1 MLSPRRRQSYWGL
14 TDTLDESTLPRIL
27 LLVVLLVCSAFFSAC
42 EAAFFSLTS
51 IQLSE
56 LKEKKGRWGLL
67 VNKLLEKPRELLITI
82 YIGNELVNIAV
93 SVITTSIFITL
104 FGNFGIALA
113 IGVGTF
119 LLLVFGEII
128 PKTLSLQ
135 FPQGYSLSAAYPL
148 RLFSSLVQPIQKSF
162 TSIAEKFIA
171 TIGITFQ
178 KNDQTAITDDEF
190 RVMVQMGEG
199 EGVIDSEESELI
211 HNVIEF
217 GETTTG
223 EIMTPKIDMFTLS
236 IDDKLEDIL
245 PRIIENFYARV
256 PVYDKEEES
265 FAGILFTKDLIRV
278 KHLPPEKFSL
288 KSILRP
294 LLAVPQSKKIK
305 ELLQEF
311 KKRKRHMA
319 AVLDEYGSICGLVTL
334 EDILEELV
342 GEIDSEMRLE
352 EKPLTQIN
360 ENSFRLLATYSITEF
375 NEYFET
381 QLPEEDYETVGG
393 LVFGLF
399 GRVPRSGEAIAH
411 DNFKFRIEKMKGSR
425 ILNLHLT
432 IMNSAQNGEK

>member
-1 MLSPRRRQSYWGL
+1 MLL
-14 TDTLDESTLPRIL
+14 IF
-27 LLVVLLVCSAFFSAC
+27 SAFFSAC

-51 IQLSE
+51 LQLSE
-56 LKEKKGRWGLL
+56 LKDKKGRWGLL
-67 VNKLLEKPRELLITI
+67 VNNLLEKPRELLITI

-93 SVITTSIFITL
+93 SVITTSIFINL
-104 FGNFGIALA
+104 FGNIGVGLA
-113 IGVGTF
+113 IGMGTF

-135 FPQGYSLSAAYPL
+135 FPQGYSISAAYPL
-148 RLFSSLVQPIQKSF
+148 RIFSSLVQPIQKSL
-162 TSIAEKFIA
+162 TLIAENFISM
-171 TIGITFQ
+171 IGITFE
-178 KNDQTAITDDEF
+178 KNENTAITDDEF
-190 RVMVQMGEG
+190 RTMVQISEGEG
-199 EGVIDSEESELI
+199 EIDSEESELI

-217 GETTTG
+217 GETTVG
-223 EIMTPKIDMFTLS
+223 EVMTPKIDMFTLS

-245 PRIIENFYARV
+245 PRIVENFYARV
-256 PVYDKEEES
+256 PVYNKNEDNFS
-265 FAGILFTKDLIRV
+265 GILFTKDLTKL

-294 LLAVPQSKKIK
+294 FLSVPQSKKIK

-352 EKPLTQIN
+352 EKPLSQIN
-360 ENSFRLLATYSITEF
+360 ENNFELLATYPITEF
-375 NEYFET
+375 NEYFKT
-381 QLPEEDYETVGG
+381 QLPEDDYETVGG

-399 GRVPRSGEAIAH
+399 GRVPRSGEAVAYN
-411 DNFKFRIEKMKGSR
+411 NFKFRIEKMKGAR

-432 IMNSAQNGEK
+432 VLNSLSNNEKEDKPAVT

>member
-1 MLSPRRRQSYWGL
+1 M
-14 TDTLDESTLPRIL
+14 DESILSRIFL
-27 LLVVLLVCSAFFSAC
+27 LAVLLICSAFFSAC

-51 IQLSE
+51 FQLSE
-56 LKEKKGRWGLL
+56 LKDKKGRWGLV
-67 VNKLLEKPRELLITI
+67 VNNLLEKPRELLITI

-104 FGNFGIALA
+104 FGNFGVGLA

-148 RLFSSLVQPIQKSF
+148 RLFSSLVQPIQKSL
-162 TSIAEKFIA
+162 TSVAEKFISM
-171 TIGITFQ
+171 IGITFQ
-178 KNDQTAITDDEF
+178 KNEKTAITDDEF
-190 RVMVQMGEG
+190 RAMVQIGEG

-217 GETTTG
+217 GETTAG

-236 IDDKLEDIL
+236 IDDKLEGIL
-245 PRIIENFYARV
+245 PRIVENFYARV

-265 FAGILFTKDLIRV
+265 FAGILFTKDLNRV
-278 KHLPPEKFSL
+278 KHLPSEKFSL

-294 LLAVPQSKKIK
+294 LISVPQSKKIK

-352 EKPLTQIN
+352 EKPLAEIN
-360 ENSFRLLATYSITEF
+360 ENNFRLLATYPIAEF
-375 NEYFET
+375 NEYFKT
-381 QLPEEDYETVGG
+381 QLPEEEYETVGG
-393 LVFGLF
+393 FVFGLF

-411 DNFKFRIEKMKGSR
+411 DNFKFRIEKMKGAR

-432 IMNSAQNGEK
+432 VLNSSGNGDKHGKLATT

>member
-1 MLSPRRRQSYWGL
+1 M
-14 TDTLDESTLPRIL
+14 DESILPRIL
-27 LLVVLLVCSAFFSAC
+27 LLAVLLICSAFFSAC

-51 IQLSE
+51 FQLSE

-67 VNKLLEKPRELLITI
+67 VNNLLEKPRELLITI

-93 SVITTSIFITL
+93 SVITTSIFLTL
-104 FGNFGIALA
+104 FGNIGIGLA
-113 IGVGTF
+113 IGGGTF

-148 RLFSSLVQPIQKSF
+148 RLFSSLVQPIQKF
-162 TSIAEKFIA
+162 LTLIAEKFISMV
-171 TIGITFQ
+171 GITFQ
-178 KNDQTAITDDEF
+178 KNEATAITDDEF
-190 RVMVQMGEG
+190 RTMVQMGEG

-217 GETTTG
+217 GETTAG

-245 PRIIENFYARV
+245 PRIVENFYARV
-256 PVYDKEEES
+256 PVYDKDEENL
-265 FAGILFTKDLIRV
+265 AGILFTKDLNRV
-278 KHLPPEKFSL
+278 KHLPPEKFKL

-294 LLAVPQSKKIK
+294 FLSVPQSKKIK

-319 AVLDEYGSICGLVTL
+319 AVLDEYGSICGLITL

-352 EKPLTQIN
+352 EKPLAEIN
-360 ENSFRLLATYSITEF
+360 ENNFRLLATYPITEF
-375 NEYFET
+375 NEFFKA

-411 DNFKFRIEKMKGSR
+411 DNFKFRIEKMKGAR

-432 IMNSAQNGEK
+432 VTSFDGNGDKQKKSATT

>member
-1 MLSPRRRQSYWGL
+1 MLL
-14 TDTLDESTLPRIL
+14 IF
-27 LLVVLLVCSAFFSAC
+27 SAFFSAC
-42 EAAFFSLTS
+42 EAAYFSLTS
-51 IQLSE
+51 LQLSE
-56 LKEKKGRWGLL
+56 LKDKKGRWGLL
-67 VNKLLEKPRELLITI
+67 VNNLLEKPRELLITI

-104 FGNFGIALA
+104 FGNFGVGLA

-148 RLFSSLVQPIQKSF
+148 RLFSSLVQPIQKSL
-162 TSIAEKFIA
+162 TLIAENFISM
-171 TIGITFQ
+171 IGIKFE
-178 KNDQTAITDDEF
+178 KNANTAITDDEF
-190 RVMVQMGEG
+190 RTMVQISEG

-217 GETTTG
+217 GETTVG

-245 PRIIENFYARV
+245 PRIVENFYARV
-256 PVYDKEEES
+256 PVYNKNEDNFS
-265 FAGILFTKDLIRV
+265 GILFTKDLTKL

-294 LLAVPQSKKIK
+294 FLSVPQSKKIK

-342 GEIDSEMRLE
+342 GEIDSEMRFE
-352 EKPLTQIN
+352 VKPLSQIN
-360 ENSFRLLATYSITEF
+360 ENNFRLLATYPITEF
-375 NEYFET
+375 NEYFKT
-381 QLPEEDYETVGG
+381 QLSEDDYETVGG

-399 GRVPRSGEAIAH
+399 GRVPRSGEAVAH
-411 DNFKFRIEKMKGSR
+411 NNFKFRIEKMKGAR

-432 IMNSAQNGEK
+432 VLNSPSNNTKQDEPTGT

>member
-1 MLSPRRRQSYWGL
+1 MLL
-14 TDTLDESTLPRIL
+14 IF
-27 LLVVLLVCSAFFSAC
+27 SAFFSAC

-51 IQLSE
+51 LQLSE
-56 LKEKKGRWGLL
+56 LKDKKGRWGLL
-67 VNKLLEKPRELLITI
+67 VNNLLEKPRELLITI

-93 SVITTSIFITL
+93 SVITTSIFINL
-104 FGNFGIALA
+104 FGNIGVGLA
-113 IGVGTF
+113 IGMGTF

-135 FPQGYSLSAAYPL
+135 FPQGYSISAAYPL
-148 RLFSSLVQPIQKSF
+148 RIFSSLVQPIQKSL
-162 TSIAEKFIA
+162 TLIAENFISM
-171 TIGITFQ
+171 IGITFE
-178 KNDQTAITDDEF
+178 KNENTAITDDEF
-190 RVMVQMGEG
+190 RTMVQISEGEG
-199 EGVIDSEESELI
+199 EIDSEESELI

-217 GETTTG
+217 GETTVG
-223 EIMTPKIDMFTLS
+223 EVMTPKIDMFTLS

-245 PRIIENFYARV
+245 PRIVENFYARV
-256 PVYDKEEES
+256 PVYNKNEDNFS
-265 FAGILFTKDLIRV
+265 GILFTKDLTKL

-294 LLAVPQSKKIK
+294 FLSVPQSKKIK

-342 GEIDSEMRLE
+342 GEIDSEMRFE
-352 EKPLTQIN
+352 VKPLSQIN
-360 ENSFRLLATYSITEF
+360 ENNFRLLATYPITEF
-375 NEYFET
+375 NEFFKT
-381 QLPEEDYETVGG
+381 QLSEDDYETVGG

-399 GRVPRSGEAIAH
+399 GRVPRSGEAVAYN
-411 DNFKFRIEKMKGSR
+411 NFKFRIEKMKGAR

-432 IMNSAQNGEK
+432 VLNSLSNNEKEDKPAVT

>member
-1 MLSPRRRQSYWGL
+1 MES
-14 TDTLDESTLPRIL
+14 TDTLDESILPRIFL
-27 LLVVLLVCSAFFSAC
+27 LAVLLICSAFFSAC

-51 IQLSE
+51 FQLNE
-56 LKEKKGRWGLL
+56 LKKKKGRWGLV
-67 VNKLLEKPRELLITI
+67 VNNLLEKPRELLITI

-93 SVITTSIFITL
+93 SVITTSIFITM
-104 FGNFGIALA
+104 FGNVGIGIA

-128 PKTLSLQ
+128 PKSLSLK
-135 FPQGYSLSAAYPL
+135 FSQGYSISAAYPL
-148 RLFSSLVQPIQKSF
+148 KLFSSLVQPIQKF
-162 TSIAEKFIA
+162 LTIAAEKFISM
-171 TIGITFQ
+171 IGITFQ
-178 KNDQTAITDDEF
+178 KNEKTAITDDEF

-217 GETTTG
+217 GETTAG

-245 PRIIENFYARV
+245 PRIVKNFYARV
-256 PVYDKEEES
+256 PVYDKNEES
-265 FAGILFTKDLIRV
+265 FVGILFTKDLNRV
-278 KHLPPEKFSL
+278 KHLSPEKFNL

-294 LLAVPQSKKIK
+294 FLSVPQSKKIK

-319 AVLDEYGSICGLVTL
+319 AVLDEYGSICGLITL

-342 GEIDSEMRLE
+342 GEIDSEMRRE
-352 EKPLTQIN
+352 EKPLAEIN
-360 ENSFRLLATYSITEF
+360 ENNFRLLATYPITEF
-375 NEYFET
+375 NEYFKA
-381 QLPEEDYETVGG
+381 QLSEEDYETIGG

-399 GRVPRSGEAIAH
+399 GRVPRSGEAITH
-411 DNFKFRIEKMKGSR
+411 DNFKFRIEKMKGAR

-432 IMNSAQNGEK
+432 VTNSADNGNKHEKPAAT